1 MYEIFSKL
9 TIKAPERSHWRGSSV
24 FNVNF
29 KPISHFFSSVS
40 IMGFDE
46 VNVC

>member
-29 KPISHFFSSVS
+29 KHFSSVS